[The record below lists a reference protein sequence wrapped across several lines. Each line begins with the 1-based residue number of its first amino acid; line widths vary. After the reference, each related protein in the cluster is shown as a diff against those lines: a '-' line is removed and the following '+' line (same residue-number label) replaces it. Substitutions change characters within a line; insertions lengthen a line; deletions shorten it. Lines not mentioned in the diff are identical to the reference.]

1 LCGIFG
7 LKPTYGRLARTGSYP
22 FVASLDHL
30 GPFARTV
37 GDLAAA
43 WDALQGYD
51 MADPAQRSWP
61 VEPAT
66 PLLAQG
72 VHGLRL
78 AVADDYFAR
87 NGHPVA
93 FAAVA
98 AVAEALR
105 VERRVTVPEAAR
117 ARAAAFLITAAEG
130 ANLHRPDLIARP
142 QDFDPGTRD
151 RFLAGS
157 LMPAGWVIQAQR
169 FRAWHRARVLELFE
183 EVDVILAP
191 ATPYAAPRLGQQTIE
206 VDGQELP
213 VRPMLGVYTQ
223 PISFVG
229 LPVIAVPVP
238 QPDGLPIGV
247 QLIAA
252 PGREDV
258 LFRVAAALE
267 RAGAVRSPEPG
278 N

>member
-1 LCGIFG
+1 
-7 LKPTYGRLARTGSYP
+7 
-22 FVASLDHL
+22 
-30 GPFARTV
+30 
-37 GDLAAA
+37 
-43 WDALQGYD
+43 
-51 MADPAQRSWP
+51 M
-61 VEPAT
+61 
-66 PLLAQG
+66 
-72 VHGLRL
+72 RL

-98 AVAEALR
+98 AALKAD
-105 VERRVTVPEAAR
+105 RRDTIPEAAR
-117 ARAAAFLITAAEG
+117 GRAAAFLSTAAEG

-157 LMPAGWVIQAQR
+157 LIPATWVIQAQR
-169 FRAWHRARVLELFE
+169 FRAWYRARVLELFR

-191 ATPYAAPRLGQQTIE
+191 ATPYAAPKLGQQTIE
-206 VDGQELP
+206 VDGEELP

-223 PISFVG
+223 PISCIG

-267 RAGAVRSPEPG
+267 RAGAVRSPEP
-278 N
+278 